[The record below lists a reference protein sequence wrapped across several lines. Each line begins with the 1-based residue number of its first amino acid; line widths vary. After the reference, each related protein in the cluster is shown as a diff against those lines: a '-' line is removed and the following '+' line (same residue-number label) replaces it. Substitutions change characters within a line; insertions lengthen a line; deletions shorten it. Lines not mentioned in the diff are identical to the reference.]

1 MNDNIFDN
9 CKTDSKEEIFEK
21 LYQNENVIIERI
33 ISFGNITPQ
42 GQWYD
47 QDKDE
52 WVLLIDGNAKLEF
65 EDSRIVE
72 LNKGDYIHLPAHQK
86 HKVIYTSIDTKCI
99 WLAFHFKS

>member
-1 MNDNIFDN
+1 MNGNIFDN
-9 CKTDSKEEIFEK
+9 CKTDSKEEIFET

-47 QDKDE
+47 QEKDE
-52 WVLLIDGNAKLEF
+52 WVLLIEGNAKLEF
-65 EDSRIVE
+65 EDDRIVE
-72 LNKGDYIHLPAHQK
+72 LNKGDYVHLPAHQK
-86 HKVIYTSIDTKCI
+86 HRVIYTSIDPKCI

>member
-1 MNDNIFDN
+1 MNGNIFDN
-9 CKTDSKEEIFEK
+9 CKVDNKEEIFET

-42 GQWYD
+42 DQWYD
-47 QDKDE
+47 QIKDE
-52 WVLLIDGNAKLEF
+52 WVLLIDGNATLEF

-86 HKVIYTSIDTKCI
+86 HRVIYTSIDPKCI